1 MSNAH
6 GRVLGVDLG
15 SKRIGL
21 ALSDPSRTIASPLT
35 VLTRTKDPGADRRA
49 VLAAASEHEAT
60 LVVVGH
66 PLSLNGKE
74 GPAAKAARAEAD
86 ALRELGAGA
95 ISVVLHD
102 ERLTTVSAHDALRSA
117 GVRGRDRTA
126 VVDKVAAAV
135 LLQAFLDGPGAR

>member
-1 MSNAH
+1 MCSS
-6 GRVLGVDLG
+6 DL
-15 SKRIGL
+15 
-21 ALSDPSRTIASPLT
+21 TIASPLV
-35 VLTRTKDPGADRRA
+35 VLQRSSDVVADRRA
-49 VLAAASEHEAT
+49 VLAAAQEHEVT

-66 PLSLNGKE
+66 PLSMNGKE

-86 ALRELGAGA
+86 ALRELAAGGVA
-95 ISVVLHD
+95 VTLYD

-135 LLQAFLDGPGAR
+135 MLQAYLDGAGPR